1 MTAQKG
7 QNIRPGGAGQNE
19 LPPREKIIGFDP
31 FFDDTGEGEEVEG
44 EDEALD
50 PEASGRGPEIAKIE
64 VLSDGAL
71 QPLRAELFALA
82 RADGFEGSE
91 AWAVS
96 GGGARSYK
104 QRIERNPLFQ
114 ERVAMLTAERTKI
127 ETGGVEGEALWAAKQ
142 NWRIARAG
150 GVVAE
155 IHRATVLLVET
166 TRAFT
171 GAGPIDQG
179 GSAAPAEGEAPKG
192 PGRPPNQPRQLR
204 VDVEQMKGSLLQ
216 KGIRTGAPPS
226 DAAAA

>member
-1 MTAQKG
+1 MTAQKH
-7 QNIRPGGAGQNE
+7 QNIRPGGAGGNE
-19 LPPREKIIGFDP
+19 LAPREKIIGFDP
-31 FFDDTGEGEEVEG
+31 FDDGEVGGEGGAED

-82 RADGFEGSE
+82 RADGFDRGE

-114 ERVAMLTAERTKI
+114 ERVAMLASERTKI
-127 ETGGVEGEALWAAKQ
+127 ESVGVEGEAMWAAKQ
-142 NWRIARAG
+142 NWRLARAG

-171 GAGPIDQG
+171 GAGPADPS
-179 GSAAPAEGEAPKG
+179 GSAPAAEGEAPRPG
-192 PGRPPNQPRQLR
+192 PGRPPHQPRQVR
-204 VDVEQMKGSLLQ
+204 VDVEQMKGSLLH
-216 KGIRTGAPPS
+216 KGIKVGAEAS
-226 DAAAA
+226 A